1 MKVLLSFAAAGL
13 AVVTAGSAAQ
23 AQYHHGG
30 HAHGG
35 HVHGG
40 YYGGGHVHGGFY
52 GGHLHGGYYGG
63 HVHGGHLHVLPS
75 AGFYYGSSYPYSYG
89 FSSYYPSVVAS
100 PVLPSATAIVPVS
113 GGTSTSLTPNPLP
126 AYTGPG
132 VTLRL
137 PAEFRGSVYVTVDKR
152 EVELKPGSEV
162 VLKDKASY
170 VVEFDRGGDFGA
182 ARQELSEGTYKL
194 VVGEKGWQVSPDA
207 PANGG
212 LRPNPLPLPG
222 PPK

>member
-13 AVVTAGSAAQ
+13 AVVAAGSVVQ
-23 AQYHHGG
+23 AQHRHGG
-30 HAHGG
+30 HVHGG

-52 GGHLHGGYYGG
+52 GGHVHGGYYGG
-63 HVHGGHLHVLPS
+63 HLHGGHIHILPS
-75 AGFYYGSSYPYSYG
+75 AGYYYGSGYPYSYG
-89 FSSYYPSVVAS
+89 SSYYPSV
-100 PVLPSATAIVPVS
+100 TTIVPVTS
-113 GGTSTSLTPNPLP
+113 GPSTSLKPNPLP
-126 AYTGPG
+126 TYTGPG

-137 PAEFRGSVYVTVDKR
+137 PADFRGSVYVQVDKR

-182 ARQELSEGTYKL
+182 ARHELTEGVYKL
-194 VVGEKGWQVSPDA
+194 VVGEKGWQVVPDA
-207 PANGG
+207 AANGG
-212 LRPNPLPLPG
+212 LRRNTLPDE
-222 PPK
+222 PKK